1 MSDSDPT
8 GRQTDAEPV
17 VPAPDLDQAD
27 DPRLPPEPEAEP
39 EAEAKRAAEPV
50 AEPLAEPE
58 PPAVP
63 AEGAEPVTEPE
74 AESAPVTRGSR
85 RLVAACVVLF
95 VLSVALASLAAVLAS
110 RLESERGRRN
120 DVEEAAGR
128 FATAL
133 LTYNH
138 DNLDQAKQ
146 RVLALSTGT
155 FREEYE
161 RAFAGGLDV
170 LIKET
175 KATSA
180 GTVTDIFIGP
190 VDDDTAKA
198 IVVAN
203 ATTEGTT
210 GTRRSVA
217 SYIQLVL
224 VHVGGD
230 WRVDGVTNLNF
241 GQGTTPTTAPK

>member
-1 MSDSDPT
+1 MSDTDPT
-8 GRQTDAEPV
+8 GRPADAEPV
-17 VPAPDLDQAD
+17 VPDPEQSTPDAADGWAAPDAP
-27 DPRLPPEPEAEP
+27 DPVPPPPPPDPVPAPAPPPVVTAEPEPEPEAAP
-39 EAEAKRAAEPV
+39 EAAPEAK
-50 AEPLAEPE
+50 
-58 PPAVP
+58 
-63 AEGAEPVTEPE
+63 
-74 AESAPVTRGSR
+74 GSR
-85 RLVAACVVLF
+85 RLLAACVALF
-95 VLSVALASLAAVLAS
+95 VLSVALAALAAVLAS
-110 RLESERGRRN
+110 RLESERSRRN
-120 DVEEAAGR
+120 DVEEVAGR

-138 DNLDQAKQ
+138 ENLDESRE
-146 RVLALSTGT
+146 RVLALSTGK

-161 RAFAGGLDV
+161 QAFKGGLDV

-190 VDDDTAKA
+190 VEDNTAKA

-224 VHVGGD
+224 VHVGGE

-241 GQGTTPTTAPK
+241 GQGTTPTTTPR

>member
-1 MSDSDPT
+1 MSDADPT
-8 GRQTDAEPV
+8 GRPADAEPV
-17 VPAPDLDQAD
+17 TPDPDQATPQTPDGWAAGPEEPVVEAAPEQAPEPAPS
-27 DPRLPPEPEAEP
+27 P
-39 EAEAKRAAEPV
+39 
-50 AEPLAEPE
+50 
-58 PPAVP
+58 
-63 AEGAEPVTEPE
+63 
-74 AESAPVTRGSR
+74 RGSR
-85 RLVAACVVLF
+85 RLVAACIVLF

-110 RLESERGRRN
+110 RLESERDRRN
-120 DVEEAAGR
+120 DVEEVAGR

-138 DNLDQAKQ
+138 DNLNEARE
-146 RVLALSTGT
+146 RVLALSTGK

-161 RAFAGGLDV
+161 QAFAGGLDV
-170 LIKET
+170 LIRET
-175 KATSA
+175 KASST

-190 VDDDTAKA
+190 VEGESAKA

-224 VHVGGD
+224 VHVGGQ

-241 GQGTTPTTAPK
+241 GQATTPTTAPK

>member
-1 MSDSDPT
+1 VSDADPT
-8 GRQTDAEPV
+8 GRPADADPV
-17 VPAPDLDQAD
+17 VPDPDQAVTHTADGWAAPDERAD
-27 DPRLPPEPEAEP
+27 APAPPPPPEPEP
-39 EAEAKRAAEPV
+39 Q
-50 AEPLAEPE
+50 PE
-58 PPAVP
+58 PQ
-63 AEGAEPVTEPE
+63 EPTPTPTP
-74 AESAPVTRGSR
+74 SATQGSK
-85 RLVAACVVLF
+85 RLVAACIVLF

-110 RLESERGRRN
+110 RLESERNRRN
-120 DVEEAAGR
+120 DVEEVAGR

-138 DNLDQAKQ
+138 DNLGEARE
-146 RVLALSTGT
+146 RVLALSTGK

-161 RAFAGGLDV
+161 QAFAGGLDV

-175 KATSA
+175 KATST

-190 VDDDTAKA
+190 VEDNTAKA

-203 ATTEGTT
+203 ATTEGTA

-224 VHVGGD
+224 VNVGGD